1 MNKSKETDIY
11 LNIVSVGQ
19 NDNINLMEGSMNN
32 DNLNG
37 TNQDDILIGREGNDR
52 LYGGEGNDTYVFAK
66 GHGQDYVSDSG
77 GKSDTIQFLDVNFDE
92 VKFSKN
98 DTDLIIY
105 GYNEGDSI
113 VIRNFFYWTGDYAI
127 ENFVFKDKTVTLEQL
142 RTEGMELYGTAGN
155 DGISISVGKAI
166 MHGGDGNDNLSA
178 SAWSNANDVL
188 DGGAGNDIL
197 YAYGG
202 DDILIGGTGDDK
214 LYGGEGDDTYVFAKG
229 HGRDYISDSG
239 GKSDTIQFLDV
250 NFDEVKFRKN
260 DTNLIIYGY
269 YEGDS
274 IEVKDF
280 FYGGD
285 GYAIENFVF
294 KDRTV
299 TLEQLRKEGMELY
312 GTAGNDSIS
321 ISVGKAI
328 VHGGDGNDN
337 LSASAWSNANDVLD
351 GGAGNDI
358 LYAYGGDDI
367 LIGGTGDD
375 KLYGGEGDDT
385 YVFAKGHGRDYIS
398 DSGGKSDT
406 IQFLDVKFEEVKFR
420 KNDNTLIIYGYN
432 EGDSIEVRD
441 FFYGG
446 DGYAIENFVF
456 KDRTVTLEQLR
467 KDGMVLYGTNG
478 YDDITLSS
486 GKAIILAGA
495 GDDRLSGGARD
506 DILDG
511 GEGNDHLY
519 GRGGNDILIG
529 GAGDDSIWSKDGD
542 DIITGG
548 LGNDYLYGGG
558 GNDIYIFSK
567 GHGQDM
573 VWDGNV
579 LLQGENGKEDTIIF
593 TDVNFT
599 EVTFR
604 KEGNTLYLM
613 GYNKDDSVEIRDCL
627 SNECNQ
633 WAAVEKFVF
642 KDRVVTLS
650 EIKAVFKNNDNK
662 NGDYHI
668 YLANNINQNDQLGY
682 PLVTSQVQ
690 QLVNAMACL
699 NTNAIDGMQM
709 CELLNQNGLLNNV
722 ATCFDK

>member
-1 MNKSKETDIY
+1 MSKSKETDVNLHI
-11 LNIVSVGQ
+11 ISAGQ

-32 DNLNG
+32 DNLSG
-37 TNQDDILIGREGNDR
+37 TNQDDILIGREGNDKLYGGEGNDTYVFAKGHGHDYVSDSGGKSDTIQFLDVNFDEVKFR
-52 LYGGEGNDTYVFAK
+52 KNGNTLIIYGYNEGDSIEVSNFFYGGDGYTIENFVFKDKTVTLEQLRTEGMELYGTAGNDSIYISVGKAIMHGGDGNDTLSASAWSNANDVLDGGAGNDTLYAYGGDDILIGGTGNDTLYGGEGNDTYVFAK

-155 DGISISVGKAI
+155 DSIYISVGKAI
-166 MHGGDGNDNLSA
+166 MHGGDGNDTLSA
-178 SAWSNANDVL
+178 STRSNANDVL
-188 DGGAGNDIL
+188 DGGAGNDTL
-197 YAYGG
+197 WGYGG
-202 DDILIGGTGDDK
+202 DDILIGGTGNDT
-214 LYGGEGDDTYVFAKG
+214 LYGGEGNDTYVFAKG
-229 HGRDYISDSG
+229 HGKDYVSDSG

-250 NFDEVKFRKN
+250 NFN
-260 DTNLIIYGY
+260 
-269 YEGDS
+269 
-274 IEVKDF
+274 
-280 FYGGD
+280 
-285 GYAIENFVF
+285 
-294 KDRTV
+294 
-299 TLEQLRKEGMELY
+299 
-312 GTAGNDSIS
+312 
-321 ISVGKAI
+321 
-328 VHGGDGNDN
+328 
-337 LSASAWSNANDVLD
+337 
-351 GGAGNDI
+351 
-358 LYAYGGDDI
+358 
-367 LIGGTGDD
+367 
-375 KLYGGEGDDT
+375 
-385 YVFAKGHGRDYIS
+385 
-398 DSGGKSDT
+398 
-406 IQFLDVKFEEVKFR
+406 EVKFR

-441 FFYGG
+441 FFYSG

-456 KDRTVTLEQLR
+456 KDKTVTLEQLR
-467 KDGMVLYGTNG
+467 KDGMVLYGTDG

-486 GKAIILAGA
+486 GKAIIYAGA
-495 GDDRLSGGARD
+495 GDDRLSGGDRD
-506 DILDG
+506 DIIDG
-511 GEGNDHLY
+511 GEGDDHLY

-542 DIITGG
+542 DIIIGG
-548 LGNDYLYGGG
+548 SGNDYLYGGG

-579 LLQGENGKEDTIIF
+579 SLLGENGKEDTIIF
-593 TDVNFT
+593 TDVNFY
-599 EVTFR
+599 EVTYR
-604 KEGNTLYLM
+604 KEGNTLFLM
-613 GYNKDDSVEIRDCL
+613 GYNKGDVVEIRDCL
-627 SNECNQ
+627 SNDGNH

-650 EIKAVFKNNDNK
+650 QIKAAFENNDNQ

-668 YLANNINQNDQLGY
+668 YLSNSINQNNQHGY

-690 QLVNAMACL
+690 QLVNAMASL
-699 NTNAIDGMQM
+699 NTNAIDGMQI
-709 CELLNQNGLLNNV
+709 CELLNQNGLLNNF
-722 ATCFDK
+722 ATCFEK